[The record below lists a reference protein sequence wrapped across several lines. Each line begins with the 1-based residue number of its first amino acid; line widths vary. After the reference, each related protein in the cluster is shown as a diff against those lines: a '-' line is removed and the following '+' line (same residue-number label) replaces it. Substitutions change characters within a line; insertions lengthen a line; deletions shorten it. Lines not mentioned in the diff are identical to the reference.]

1 VFLALV
7 LLFFLHSIVIQVS
20 SCIVLLFKYLLAQP
34 FVVAARVG
42 VVVSFLDVN
51 LVLSFNIFYYYYYY
65 CFV

>member
-34 FVVAARVG
+34 FVVVARVG
-42 VVVSFLDVN
+42 VVVSFLGVN